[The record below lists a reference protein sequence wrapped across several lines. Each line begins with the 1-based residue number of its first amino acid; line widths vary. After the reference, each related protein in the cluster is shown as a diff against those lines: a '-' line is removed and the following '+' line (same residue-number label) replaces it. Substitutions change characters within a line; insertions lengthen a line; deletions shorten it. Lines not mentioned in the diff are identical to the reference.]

1 MEHSKDLQK
10 AAQKWA
16 DHLAKQDKPENS
28 SEQDQGECL
37 FSYRRVIKTQLRRKS
52 VMDHNYG
59 P

>member
-1 MEHSKDLQK
+1 MKPLEHSKDLQK

-37 FSYRRVIKTQLRRKS
+37 FSYRWLLKKLVKTEPSRDQF
-52 VMDHNYG
+52 
-59 P
+59 

>member
-37 FSYRRVIKTQLRRKS
+37 FSYRWVIKTREGGNHLWFKS
-52 VMDHNYG
+52 YG

>member
-1 MEHSKDLQK
+1 VKALEHSKDLQK

-37 FSYRRVIKTQLRRKS
+37 FSYR
-52 VMDHNYG
+52 
-59 P
+59 